1 MKCKRP
7 ADLVVGDIL
16 ELATETLRVEAPPE
30 LKGHRVVLTVRTSED
45 GCGLSRRAY
54 LLAYIFNVRE
64 AA

>member
-1 MKCKRP
+1 MKCKR
-7 ADLVVGDIL
+7 AVDVTVGDIL
-16 ELATETLRVEAPPE
+16 ELATESLRVAAKPE

-45 GCGLSRRAY
+45 GCGLSRRSY